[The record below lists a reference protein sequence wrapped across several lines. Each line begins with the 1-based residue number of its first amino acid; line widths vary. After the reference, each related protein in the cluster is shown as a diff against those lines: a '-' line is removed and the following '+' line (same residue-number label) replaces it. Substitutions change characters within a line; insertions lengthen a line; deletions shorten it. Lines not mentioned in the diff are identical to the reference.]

1 MTLQIEAGKYYLTR
15 DGRKVGPMVGPDSDG
30 LFNARDQIDGYIGM
44 WRADGRNEFFVEYKE
59 PQYDLIAEWVDEP
72 AQPAPLDLAALAK
85 QHGIRITVAVG
96 EMSMT
101 YDGRE

>member
-1 MTLQIEAGKYYLTR
+1 MTLQIEAGKYYRTR
-15 DGRKVGPMVGPDSDG
+15 DGRKVGPMVFCGEWEDEFPWCPERLGGCYSDTG
-30 LFNARDQIDGYIGM
+30 VRQNIF
-44 WRADGRNEFFVEYKE
+44 K
-59 PQYDLIAEWVDEP
+59 PDLIAEWTDEP

-101 YDGRE
+101 FDGRE